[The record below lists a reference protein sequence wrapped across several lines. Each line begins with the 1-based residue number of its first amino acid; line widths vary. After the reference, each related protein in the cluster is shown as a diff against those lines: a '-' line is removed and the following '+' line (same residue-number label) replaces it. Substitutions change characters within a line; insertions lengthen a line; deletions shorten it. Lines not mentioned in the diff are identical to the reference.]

1 MRVAFVAPIRH
12 LASMP
17 FAVEAIRSLAERG
30 HEVDV
35 MIPSRT
41 EPKFVPPHR
50 RCRAVTYRQGESSV
64 DALFLSVVRL
74 LRTVRACGRRVE
86 YDAAI
91 GLSQKGLVA
100 AAMMLGRRVKS
111 VVYLNDEIWYGPEGG
126 SWWAT
131 RLVSIG
137 WKWLERRYCRRV
149 SFSVTQDSGRARLL
163 AEVNRIPIGSVM
175 LLPNSPSGRG
185 SRIRSRYLA
194 KRLNLSEDS
203 VILLWAGMIPSYG
216 CALELVE
223 ESSKW
228 PSQFKLVL
236 HTRMNAQHDPFLKRL
251 MTEAEP
257 ERVKFS
263 LQPVPYEEV
272 GSVVGSADIG
282 LALYANSGSNAREM
296 GLSSGK
302 VNHYLKAGVPV
313 IAQDFP
319 GLRWVEEEGCG
330 ICVSGPRE
338 VAVAAETILRN
349 YDAFAE
355 NAVRTFNELLSFD
368 RAFEKIAER
377 LERECGEHE
386 ASSNGPIHG

>member
-1 MRVAFVAPIRH
+1 MRVAFVSPIRH

-41 EPKFVPPHR
+41 EPKFVPPHG
-50 RCRAVTYRQGESSV
+50 RCHVIAYRQGESSV
-64 DALFLSVVRL
+64 DALFFSIVRL
-74 LRTVRACGRRVE
+74 LRTVGACGRRVA

-100 AAMMLGRRVKS
+100 AAMVLGRRVKS

-131 RLVSIG
+131 RFVSIG

-149 SFSVTQDSGRARLL
+149 SFSVTQDSGRAKLL
-163 AEVNRIPIGSVM
+163 AKVNRIPISSVM
-175 LLPNSPSGRG
+175 LLPNSLSGRA

-194 KRLNLSEDS
+194 ERFNLSEDS

-216 CALELVE
+216 CALELVA

-228 PSQFKLVL
+228 PSQFKLVF
-236 HTRMNAQHDPFLKRL
+236 HTRGNAQHDAFLERL
-251 MTEAEP
+251 MNAAAP

-272 GSVVGSADIG
+272 SSVVGSADLG
-282 LALYANSGSNAREM
+282 LALYANTGPNAHEI

-313 IAQDFP
+313 IVQDFP
-319 GLRWVEEEGCG
+319 SLRWVEEEGCG

-338 VAVAAETILRN
+338 VAAAAETILRN

-377 LERECGEHE
+377 LERECGAHE
-386 ASSNGPIHG
+386 VSSNSARRG